1 MELENVRMH
10 QLPFKHTSDHYAAE
24 SLAADMDACYMI
36 VYECDNM
43 EESLEEWLEENAPS
57 QLNRS
62 SGVGWICIT
71 RFSDSHKREFD
82 VMGLQHAWESLKS
95 SGRSINRH
103 VIMELAKNY
112 NVLAGKWLIQVQ
124 SGFKVDQL
132 WSFVCRGIMTHILPS
147 DSAKVSP
154 VSTTESGEADRHVI
168 CIYNND
174 FTNEDEVYELEAGL
188 RRIGIKCPLHYK
200 PDVYTYLGVY
210 RNNEWGL
217 RPTIYESMYDITKG
231 VSVVRLCE

>member
-1 MELENVRMH
+1 MEVENVRMH
-10 QLPFKHTSDHYAAE
+10 RLPFKHTSDHYAAE
-24 SLAADMDACYMI
+24 SLAADMDKWI
-36 VYECDNM
+36 VYVCGMM
-43 EESLEEWLEENAPS
+43 ETSLEEWLEKNAPS
-57 QLNRS
+57 QLTRS

-71 RFSDSHKREFD
+71 RFPGSNTRGSD

-112 NVLAGKWLIQVQ
+112 NVLAGKWMIQVQ

-132 WSFVCRGIMTHILPS
+132 WSFICRGIMTRILS
-147 DSAKVSP
+147 SNTAKVSP
-154 VSTTESGEADRHVI
+154 VSTEESCYGDRHVI

-174 FTNEDEVYELEAGL
+174 FTNEDEVFELEAGL

-217 RPTIYESMYDITKG
+217 RPTIYASMYDITKRI
-231 VSVVRLCE
+231 SVVHLCE

>member
-1 MELENVRMH
+1 MMEMERERMY

-24 SLAADMDACYMI
+24 SLAADMDEWI
-36 VYECDNM
+36 VYECDKM

-57 QLNRS
+57 EINRS
-62 SGVGWICIT
+62 SGVGWICIS
-71 RFSDSHKREFD
+71 RFSERPTQDPD
-82 VMGLQHAWESLKS
+82 VMGLQQAWESLKS
-95 SGRSINRH
+95 SGRPINKQ

-112 NVLAGKWLIQVQ
+112 DVLAGKWMIHVQ

-147 DSAKVSP
+147 FSAKVSP
-154 VSTTESGEADRHVI
+154 VNTKENGDADRHVI
-168 CIYNND
+168 CVYNND

-188 RRIGIKCPLHYK
+188 RTIGIKCPLYYK

-231 VSVVRLCE
+231 ISVVHLCD